1 MTRAFICGCRG
12 TVLEADERRFL
23 ADAAPLGVIL
33 FNRPEQRNVDTPAQ
47 VLALTSEIRSILG
60 ADAMIL
66 VDQEGGRVQRLRPP
80 HWRRYAAAGSFAALT
95 DDTRA
100 DTVRLAARL
109 MAHDLLAVGIDV
121 DCFPVL
127 DVPVE
132 GAHDVI
138 GDRAYAK
145 DPETVA
151 RLGRAAAEGM
161 LDGGVLPIMKH
172 VPGHGR
178 AEADSHHRLPVVTA
192 PLARL
197 READF
202 VPFRRNRDLPAAMTA
217 HVVYTAIDPDRPA
230 TISPTVVG
238 EIVRGHIG
246 FEGLLFS
253 DDLSMKALPGS
264 FRDKAEALFAAGV
277 DIALHC
283 NGDLD
288 EARVVAEATPV
299 LAGASLERVT
309 RARAAVRVPTTFD
322 CAEAAADLD
331 ARLAALV

>member
-12 TVLEADERRFL
+12 LVLEAEERRFL
-23 ADAAPLGVIL
+23 AEAAPLGVIL
-33 FNRPEQRNVDTPAQ
+33 FNRPDQRNVDTPDQ
-47 VLALTSEIRSILG
+47 VLALTREIRSILG
-60 ADAMIL
+60 DDAMVL
-66 VDQEGGRVQRLRPP
+66 VDQEGGRVQRLRSP
-80 HWRRYAAAGSFAALT
+80 HWRRYPPAGSFAALAE
-95 DDTRA
+95 DARA
-100 DTVRLAARL
+100 DAVRLAARM
-109 MAHDLLAVGIDV
+109 MAHDLRSVGIDV

-127 DVPVE
+127 DVPVA

-138 GDRAYAK
+138 GDRAYDR
-145 DPETVA
+145 DPERVA
-151 RLGRAAAEGM
+151 SLGRAAAEGM
-161 LDGGVLPIMKH
+161 LDGGVLPVMKH

-178 AEADSHHRLPVVTA
+178 AEADSHHALPVVTA
-192 PLARL
+192 ALAQL
-197 READF
+197 REGDF

-217 HVVYTAIDPDRPA
+217 HVVYTALDPDRPA

-246 FEGLLFS
+246 FDGLLFS

-277 DIALHC
+277 DVALHC

-288 EARVVAEATPV
+288 EARAVAAASPV
-299 LAGASLERVT
+299 LAGASLARVA
-309 RARAAVRVPTTFD
+309 RARAAVRVPAPFD
-322 CAEAAADLD
+322 DAEAAAELD